1 MLKEEVILSGYI
13 MKIPGILAALLA
25 IAALAAPDELAAAS
39 AGLQSPGRLYKWHY
53 GSGYNYQVRF
63 YNPACRYSAQSSYR
77 YTCAG
82 RRTVSHSRFESRNN
96 RVSYNYTQSYGS
108 RGTAVRSTG
117 SRRSYGYQGR
127 YDHRQR
133 ILLYRDYRG
142 NRGATIG
149 SRK

>member
-1 MLKEEVILSGYI
+1 

-25 IAALAAPDELAAAS
+25 LAALAAPDELAAAS

-63 YNPACRYSAQSSYR
+63 YNPACRYSARSSYR
-77 YTCAG
+77 YNSAG
-82 RRTVSHSRFESRNN
+82 SRTVSHNRFESRNN

-108 RGTAVRSTG
+108 PGTAVRSTG
-117 SRRSYGYQGR
+117 NRRSYGYQGR